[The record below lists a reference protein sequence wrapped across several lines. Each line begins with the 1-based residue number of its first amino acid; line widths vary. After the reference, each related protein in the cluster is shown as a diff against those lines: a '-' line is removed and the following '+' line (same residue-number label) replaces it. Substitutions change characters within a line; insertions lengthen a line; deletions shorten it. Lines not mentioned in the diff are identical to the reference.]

1 MKSTILK
8 SIMVLLIFIVTTM
21 NAQDFQGKA
30 FYQTKE
36 VVNLKMDSTQID
48 IKQQTAIQEMLRKQ
62 LEKVYELEFNK
73 IESVYREQERLEKP
87 SAKLAGGIIVV
98 LAGEG
103 NNRLYKNTK
112 TESFIS
118 SRDFM
123 GKQFLISDSLEK
135 LDWKLEEESKKIGD
149 YLCFKATATQEYET
163 LGLETNKIEIKRR
176 NIIAWYTPEIPVNH
190 GPEKY
195 FGLPGL
201 IMEVVA
207 GKRMYLCSKLIL
219 NPKKR
224 LKIMTPKKGKKVT
237 QLEFEKIQNKKN
249 KEMNERYSNERKKG
263 NENSIQI
270 KIRG

>member
-1 MKSTILK
+1 MKFLFIKILA
-8 SIMVLLIFIVTTM
+8 IVMFLVVSKM

-30 FYQTKE
+30 IYQTKE

-73 IESVYREQERLEKP
+73 IESVYREQEQLEKP

-103 NNRLYKNTK
+103 NNRLYKNSQ
-112 TESFIS
+112 TESFIN

-149 YLCFKATATQEYET
+149 YLCFKATATQEYEDVDFKT
-163 LGLETNKIEIKRR
+163 DEIEIKNR

-201 IMEVVA
+201 IMEVIA

-224 LKIMTPKKGKKVT
+224 LKIKTPEKGKKVT
-237 QLEFEKIQNKKN
+237 QLEFEKIQNKKI
-249 KEMNERYSNERKKG
+249 KEMNERYSNDRKKG